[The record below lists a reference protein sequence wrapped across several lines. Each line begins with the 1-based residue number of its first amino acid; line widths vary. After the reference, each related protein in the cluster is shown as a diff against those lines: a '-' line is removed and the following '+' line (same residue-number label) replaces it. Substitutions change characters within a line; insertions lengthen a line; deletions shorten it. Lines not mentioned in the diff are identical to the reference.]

1 MFTFQNKLYDLFTLY
16 FSLKFYII
24 MNQRF
29 KLITEELKKTRKV
42 YSDAD
47 LARILGITRGEMS
60 NVLSGRRPV
69 SKRIVDKLSVSFPEI
84 NTAWLTDGKGEML
97 KSNSAV
103 AENHSISIAGE
114 EVKEN
119 EINVNTDATIAS
131 LIAEVSAQRKLTEC
145 ALAEIAAQ
153 RRLTETAL
161 KQSADLIAKLG
172 M

>member
-1 MFTFQNKLYDLFTLY
+1 
-16 FSLKFYII
+16 
-24 MNQRF
+24 MNQRV
-29 KLITEELKKTRKV
+29 KELIKELKKLRLIHSQADFAKEVGIGTVQLSEIITGKRKISEYYVNKILTR
-42 YSDAD
+42 
-47 LARILGITRGEMS
+47 
-60 NVLSGRRPV
+60 
-69 SKRIVDKLSVSFPEI
+69 FPQI
-84 NTAWLTDGKGEML
+84 NKDWLINQEGEML

>member
-1 MFTFQNKLYDLFTLY
+1 
-16 FSLKFYII
+16 
-24 MNQRF
+24 MNQRVR
-29 KLITEELKKTRKV
+29 LVVNDLKKRRKV
-42 YSDAD
+42 LSDAEC
-47 LARILGITRGEMS
+47 ARIIGIEKADFSRMMS
-60 NVLSGRRPV
+60 GKRNVSQRCIDNL
-69 SKRIVDKLSVSFPEI
+69 LAHFPEI
-84 NTAWLTDGKGEML
+84 NEEWLLTGDGEML

-103 AENHSISIAGE
+103 AESHSISIAGE
-114 EVKEN
+114 EIKEN

-131 LIAEVSAQRKLTEC
+131 LIAEVSAQRKLTES

>member
-1 MFTFQNKLYDLFTLY
+1 
-16 FSLKFYII
+16 
-24 MNQRF
+24 MNQRV
-29 KLITEELKKTRKV
+29 KELITELKKLRLIHSQADFAKEVGIGTVQLSEIVSGKRKISEYYVNKILTR
-42 YSDAD
+42 
-47 LARILGITRGEMS
+47 
-60 NVLSGRRPV
+60 
-69 SKRIVDKLSVSFPEI
+69 FPQI
-84 NTAWLTDGKGEML
+84 NEDWLINQEGEML

-103 AENHSISIAGE
+103 ADGHSISIAGE
-114 EVKEN
+114 EIKEN

-131 LIAEVSAQRKLTEC
+131 LIAEVSAQRKLTES